1 MKASSIITLLASML
15 CLHTTSA
22 FVDMAIPLQAAPMIA
37 PEAMIGDAISSFA
50 ESPVASSTLQFANAL
65 TLPVQAAANAMSS
78 PEVES
83 EFLGD
88 MAHMAMDISGL
99 FRPTKQTM
107 RLYTLGGRLL
117 GLMADYVPDHSVHA
131 EELVIQ
137 LFFMGMTLKEIIED
151 DLQAAC

>member
-1 MKASSIITLLASML
+1 M
-15 CLHTTSA
+15 
-22 FVDMAIPLQAAPMIA
+22 
-37 PEAMIGDAISSFA
+37 
-50 ESPVASSTLQFANAL
+50 
-65 TLPVQAAANAMSS
+65 TLPAQAAANAMSS

-88 MAHMAMDISGL
+88 MAHMAMDFSGL

-151 DLQAAC
+151 ELQAAF